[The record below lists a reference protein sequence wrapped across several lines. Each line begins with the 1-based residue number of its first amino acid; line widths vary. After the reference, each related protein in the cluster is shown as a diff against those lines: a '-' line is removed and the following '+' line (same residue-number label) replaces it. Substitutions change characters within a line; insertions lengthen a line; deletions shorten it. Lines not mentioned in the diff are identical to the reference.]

1 MKYWLLMFSQANI
14 TSAVNA
20 LDEYF
25 KFRIEHRREKA
36 KGFFFS
42 IEGLMPSQCLH

>member
-1 MKYWLLMFSQANI
+1 MKCWLSMFSQANI

-42 IEGLMPSQCLH
+42 TEGLMPSQFLH